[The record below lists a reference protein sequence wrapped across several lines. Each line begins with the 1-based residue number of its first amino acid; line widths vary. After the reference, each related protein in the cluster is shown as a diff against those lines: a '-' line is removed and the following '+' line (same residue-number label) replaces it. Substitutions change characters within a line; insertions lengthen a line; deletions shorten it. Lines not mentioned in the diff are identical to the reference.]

1 MSIQNNSNR
10 ISTNLGLIQNL
21 TTKVNDLSNGIIDY
35 QPQINELSGEIIA
48 LTGEV
53 DSNTLQIGLNTNAIS
68 IIGQEIDTLE
78 TNVDDISSQVLDL
91 STNTAKLNVANTF
104 TANNTFTNYITTP
117 KVEITTAPVD
127 LTDATTKN
135 YVDNAIAGV
144 VFDDTSFARL
154 DISNTFIS
162 KQTFLDTINA
172 EAVVANKFFTDDNG
186 QELVYGEYSNTYY
199 VNDNE
204 TGTSGSINDTLAL
217 ITSQDNI
224 IRISAGSYSE
234 DVLVSG
240 KSLVGLSCPNV
251 GGTIMTELG
260 GTRTFT
266 IDNSLRVRVTGLS
279 INGMTTISG
288 SQFKHRL
295 EVCNFNGGLTI
306 TGGGATPLA
315 EFMTIQDCD
324 VAGSLT
330 ISAFTGIIYFYRV
343 NFQNATFNISPAYS
357 SQQVIMIDCAGIPDD
372 VSLFAGN
379 YYVVGSTSYYKSGTL
394 ISGDINSSFFVRNT
408 TPIQDNELA
417 SKLYVDTEVA
427 TNTSAIATN
436 TSNISTNTS
445 AIGTNTSNIATNTT
459 DIATNT
465 SAIANKQDTL
475 IAGTNITITGTTI
488 SSSGGGGSSF
498 VGFRAA
504 GDGTFSSTVA
514 FGQTISTKLDVYAA
528 QANSTFDTESGY
540 DNTLGRYTIPTGYTG
555 WWEVSVKI
563 YMLSYTEGGGQIGLR
578 KNNTTII
585 GSGDYQ
591 GERGDFTSYIYVSEG
606 DEMYLR
612 QDQNSGQYSFFA
624 SRSWFQMRFI
634 AETL

>member
-154 DISNTFIS
+154 DISNTFVS

-172 EAVVANKFFTDDNG
+172 EKVVADKFFTDNNG
-186 QELVYGEYSNTYY
+186 EELVYGNYSNTFY

-204 TGTSGSINDTLAL
+204 AGTSGSINDTLAL
-217 ITSQDNI
+217 ISQEKI
-224 IRISAGSYSE
+224 IRISSGSYSE

-240 KSLVGLSCPNV
+240 KTLVGLSFPNV

-315 EFMTIQDCD
+315 EFMTIQDCE

-330 ISAFTGIIYFYRV
+330 ISAFTGIVYFYRV

-379 YYVVGSTSYYKSGTL
+379 YYVVGSTTYYKSGTL

-408 TPIQDNELA
+408 TPSQDNELA

-436 TSNISTNTS
+436 TSAISDLS
-445 AIGTNTSNIATNTT
+445 
-459 DIATNT
+459 
-465 SAIANKQDTL
+465 ANKQDVLT
-475 IAGTNITITGTTI
+475 AGTNITIVNNVI
-488 SSSGGGGSSF
+488 SSTGGGSSSF
-498 VGFRAA
+498 VGFRAC
-504 GDGTFSSTVA
+504 GDGTFSLTVA
-514 FGQTISTKLDVYAA
+514 FGQTISTKLDVYAN
-528 QANSTFDTESGY
+528 QANSTFDTEGTY
-540 DNTLGRYTIPTGYTG
+540 DNTGGRYTIPTGYTG

-591 GERGDFTSYIYVSEG
+591 GERGDFTSYIYVTEG

-624 SRSWFQMRFI
+624 NRSWFQMRFI
-634 AETL
+634 SATL